1 MVVSFLALSRW
12 PSAFSPE
19 RLCSYR
25 KGREGR
31 KGEKMN
37 YSLYISFAFFASFAV
52 HALLLTA
59 Q

>member
-1 MVVSFLALSRW
+1 VALSSW

-19 RLCSYR
+19 GFGSYR

-37 YSLYISFAFFASFAV
+37 HSLYISFAFFASFAV
-52 HALLLTA
+52 HAPLLSA